1 MNVGF
6 NVIQPG
12 LLSLVQD
19 SGRFGL
25 HGIGLTTGGPLDRN
39 AFRWAN
45 RLCENPE
52 NSALLEVAVGG
63 LTLEST
69 LHTRIAVTGAA
80 MPFSINKKPAALWQ
94 THTVA
99 PGDRIELGFASAGNR
114 CYLAVAGGFQID
126 PVFNSVSTVSREGL
140 GGLHGDGSALK
151 SGDFLRL
158 AQPMETST
166 LWQLDE
172 HLRPTDSGN
181 SATLRVILGYQHA
194 DYDNLQKQRF
204 FTSEYRVTKNCDR
217 MGYRLEGAAITGA
230 ITGILSEGICQGA
243 IQIPADGQPIILLSD
258 RQTIGGY
265 PKLGSVLSLDLD
277 RLAQLGPGGKVRFEP
292 ISIEQ
297 AHNLLLLA
305 EYRLQSLTLT
315 RISHDPSATQ
325 HSD

>member
-1 MNVGF
+1 
-6 NVIQPG
+6 
-12 LLSLVQD
+12 
-19 SGRFGL
+19 
-25 HGIGLTTGGPLDRN
+25 
-39 AFRWAN
+39 
-45 RLCENPE
+45 
-52 NSALLEVAVGG
+52 
-63 LTLEST
+63 
-69 LHTRIAVTGAA
+69 
-80 MPFSINKKPAALWQ
+80 
-94 THTVA
+94 
-99 PGDRIELGFASAGNR
+99 
-114 CYLAVAGGFQID
+114 
-126 PVFNSVSTVSREGL
+126 
-140 GGLHGDGSALK
+140 
-151 SGDFLRL
+151 
-158 AQPMETST
+158 
-166 LWQLDE
+166 
-172 HLRPTDSGN
+172 
-181 SATLRVILGYQHA
+181 LRVIVGYQHA
-194 DYDNLQKQRF
+194 AYDNLQKQRF

>member
-140 GGLHGDGSALK
+140 GGLQG
-151 SGDFLRL
+151 
-158 AQPMETST
+158 
-166 LWQLDE
+166 
-172 HLRPTDSGN
+172 
-181 SATLRVILGYQHA
+181 
-194 DYDNLQKQRF
+194 RF
-204 FTSEYRVTKNCDR
+204 
-217 MGYRLEGAAITGA
+217 
-230 ITGILSEGICQGA
+230 QG
-243 IQIPADGQPIILLSD
+243 
-258 RQTIGGY
+258 
-265 PKLGSVLSLDLD
+265 
-277 RLAQLGPGGKVRFEP
+277 
-292 ISIEQ
+292 
-297 AHNLLLLA
+297 
-305 EYRLQSLTLT
+305 
-315 RISHDPSATQ
+315 
-325 HSD
+325 